1 MVSLPRRSYPLLSLL
16 YIYWLSHI
24 SDKWYSPFRC
34 SVEERSKSDGF
45 TLLSVMIWDNN
56 FAPKLLRYIL
66 LLEKKALVKM
76 LNIGELSAIYFNYL
90 FRE

>member
-1 MVSLPRRSYPLLSLL
+1 M
-16 YIYWLSHI
+16 
-24 SDKWYSPFRC
+24 
-34 SVEERSKSDGF
+34 EERSKSDEF

-56 FAPKLLRYIL
+56 FAPKLLSYIL